1 MEEILVLVTPLQV
14 VLELIVLSTLVWI
27 KCVTSKNWVNKWQL
41 GEYVVERGGSKQSNK
56 VDDRDTSGE
65 M

>member
-27 KCVTSKNWVNKWQL
+27 KCVTSKNWVSKWQL
-41 GEYVVERGGSKQSNK
+41 GEYVVEGGGSKQSNK